1 MAEFDRDNPLFE
13 RNSVPFEVL
22 TADATNNEASE
33 TRTNVFTVRILQ
45 GHRPFR
51 NGNGRERVFRFEMS
65 DECNLVKATPDFDR
79 SQGCSTPQNNGR
91 SRGMHLQRTPKL
103 PIIHAPFMTAD
114 RGKEPMWTQHRGHC
128 NEHGHDNTFQY
139 NLPKKPTAITNRSI
153 ELYELEVGESDF
165 AELRRDQALLVDFND
180 FANSLISLIQFCW
193 FGDDEVGTGMSNSQ
207 NDAAA
212 YTRQSSSSVQ
222 FGSGDFGWNGH
233 NNQSEAEWRNCH
245 WNQQHMMRSPSPYVK
260 QPVSTY
266 SCRLQTELSAVSD
279 GNQWKKLGNGSSAHA
294 RFSVV
299 ESNQFRELTHLA
311 LTLNVGTDK
320 SIRSYLSSRL
330 SQVMTE
336 KASIDSQLSAMQQRC
351 EAAERSVI
359 EANKRLAETT
369 QAYESEKY
377 QLQVQAGERLQSE
390 NNRHL
395 AQIKEVNASKDSE
408 LRSLNEELQ
417 QCRLNLESK
426 IRLLEE
432 SNKKINEDKASCQ
445 HENER
450 LSTRLSQQDTANK
463 LLTNEMT
470 SLRNQL
476 ERISREK
483 AVTETSLRE
492 LQSLLASLEH
502 SNSDHKHTISQSEA
516 QIASTEKV
524 YADAK
529 QTISRQH
536 NQIDDLRRRLVDA
549 ESEAA
554 KYKELA
560 SRYQTNRIEMKK
572 RMKEKVETIRMQEEA
587 IQTKDKE
594 AIELKHRVQR
604 LADDLSRVQG
614 EKDGAL
620 KDLTN
625 ATKKMEDDSK
635 KLDNNQQV

>member
-1 MAEFDRDNPLFE
+1 
-13 RNSVPFEVL
+13 
-22 TADATNNEASE
+22 
-33 TRTNVFTVRILQ
+33 
-45 GHRPFR
+45 
-51 NGNGRERVFRFEMS
+51 
-65 DECNLVKATPDFDR
+65 
-79 SQGCSTPQNNGR
+79 
-91 SRGMHLQRTPKL
+91 
-103 PIIHAPFMTAD
+103 
-114 RGKEPMWTQHRGHC
+114 
-128 NEHGHDNTFQY
+128 
-139 NLPKKPTAITNRSI
+139 
-153 ELYELEVGESDF
+153 
-165 AELRRDQALLVDFND
+165 
-180 FANSLISLIQFCW
+180 
-193 FGDDEVGTGMSNSQ
+193 
-207 NDAAA
+207 
-212 YTRQSSSSVQ
+212 
-222 FGSGDFGWNGH
+222 
-233 NNQSEAEWRNCH
+233 
-245 WNQQHMMRSPSPYVK
+245 
-260 QPVSTY
+260 
-266 SCRLQTELSAVSD
+266 
-279 GNQWKKLGNGSSAHA
+279 
-294 RFSVV
+294 
-299 ESNQFRELTHLA
+299 
-311 LTLNVGTDK
+311 
-320 SIRSYLSSRL
+320 
-330 SQVMTE
+330 
-336 KASIDSQLSAMQQRC
+336 
-351 EAAERSVI
+351 
-359 EANKRLAETT
+359 
-369 QAYESEKY
+369 
-377 QLQVQAGERLQSE
+377 
-390 NNRHL
+390 
-395 AQIKEVNASKDSE
+395 
-408 LRSLNEELQ
+408 
-417 QCRLNLESK
+417 
-426 IRLLEE
+426 
-432 SNKKINEDKASCQ
+432 
-445 HENER
+445 
-450 LSTRLSQQDTANK
+450 
-463 LLTNEMT
+463 MT